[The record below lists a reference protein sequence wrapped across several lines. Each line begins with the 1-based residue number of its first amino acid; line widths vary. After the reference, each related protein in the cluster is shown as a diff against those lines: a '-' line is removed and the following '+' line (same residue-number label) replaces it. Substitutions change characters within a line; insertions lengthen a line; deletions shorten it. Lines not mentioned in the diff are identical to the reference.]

1 MKALIIDDESAARQS
16 LRTLLE
22 RFTKGIEVIGE
33 AEGVESGVAAI
44 LLYRPEIVFLDINMP
59 DGTGFDLL
67 DQLEKIDFILVFV
80 TAYEQYAIKAIKCS
94 ALDYLLKP
102 VDLQELRKTIARIQ
116 QMKSNPSYQRLVDNY
131 RQNAK
136 AAALAT
142 LALPVM
148 EGFEIVKTKD
158 IIRCEG
164 EKNYTT
170 FYMAEG
176 RQVVVSRTLKEF
188 EEILK
193 EQGFLRVFQSHLIN
207 LQYVSKYVR
216 GRGGYVIMSDGASV
230 TVSREKKE
238 ELLAWIKIGSK

>member
-1 MKALIIDDESAARQS
+1 
-16 LRTLLE
+16 
-22 RFTKGIEVIGE
+22 
-33 AEGVESGVAAI
+33 
-44 LLYRPEIVFLDINMP
+44 MP

-67 DQLEKIDFILVFV
+67 EQLETIDFILVFV

-102 VDLQELRKTIARIQ
+102 VDLQELRKTIARIEQ
-116 QMKSNPSYQRLVDNY
+116 LKGNASYQRLVDNY
-131 RQNAK
+131 RQNAQST
-136 AAALAT
+136 ALNT

-148 EGFEIVKTKD
+148 EGFEIVKIKD

-164 EKNYTT
+164 DKNYTT
-170 FYMAEG
+170 FHLIEG

-207 LQYVSKYVR
+207 LQFVTKYVR

-230 TVSREKKE
+230 NVSREKKE
-238 ELLAWIKIGSK
+238 ELLQWIKKGH

>member
-22 RFTKGIEVIGE
+22 RFTQGVEVIGE
-33 AEGVESGVAAI
+33 AEGVKTGIAAI
-44 LLYRPEIVFLDINMP
+44 QQYHPDIVFLDINMP

-67 DQLEKIDFILVFV
+67 EKVSDINFILVFV

-102 VDLQELRKTIARIQ
+102 VDLQELRRTIARIQ
-116 QMKSNPSYQRLVDNY
+116 QINDTPSYQKLVNNY
-131 RQNAK
+131 RQNAQTSK
-136 AAALAT
+136 LTT

-170 FYMAEG
+170 FYMQGG

-188 EEILK
+188 EEMLK

-207 LQYVSKYVR
+207 LQYVTKYIR
-216 GRGGYVIMSDGASV
+216 GRGGYAIMSDGASV

-238 ELLAWIKIGSK
+238 ELLAWVKRGK